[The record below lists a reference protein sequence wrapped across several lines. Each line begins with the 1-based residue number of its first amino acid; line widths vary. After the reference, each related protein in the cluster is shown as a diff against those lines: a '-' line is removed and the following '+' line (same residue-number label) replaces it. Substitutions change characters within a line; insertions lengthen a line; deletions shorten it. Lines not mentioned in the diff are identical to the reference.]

1 VLKKTL
7 FSLHN
12 GILIKRSIHNMR
24 SKLINVR
31 RKMNGP
37 LAFMLIM
44 LAIMLGMAALA
55 ALMDRLREPEP
66 DLSLCPFCSQPVQL

>member
-1 VLKKTL
+1 MLKKTL

-37 LAFMLIM
+37 VAFILVM
-44 LAIMLGMAALA
+44 LAVMFVMAGLA
-55 ALMDRLREPEP
+55 AMTDRLREPEP